1 MSAPPGEAA
10 GPEGVS
16 LSTRL
21 GWVSFFNDASGEAIT
36 RLLPLYLAALGGPGL
51 VGLVEGLAEA
61 VALVLKAFSGWISD
75 HLESRKPLVSAGYGL
90 SALAKVLML
99 LVGSPLLLGAA
110 RVLDR
115 TGKGL
120 RGAPR
125 DAMVA
130 DAAKLGRL
138 GRDFGVTRFLDTLGA
153 VAGLLLALALGLGA
167 VAVDAALFRRAVL
180 WALPAAAA
188 SVLLVLL
195 WVPRIPRQGGR
206 RRLDFGVPREIRAYL
221 AIVLLFTLAASSDAF
236 LLLRGRELGLSLRE
250 LHLLLVPYNLLA
262 ALLALPAGRLS
273 DRLGRLPFL
282 LAGWTVY
289 GLCYAAMGL
298 APGKGAFAAAFLV
311 YGCFYGLT
319 EGVEKALLGDLLR
332 PEHRGTG
339 YGAFQLAVGLGTLAA
354 SLLMGW
360 MWSAWGSAAAFAVTA
375 GVALLATGLLG
386 AWGRFRRPAPSP
398 APPPPRS

>member
-1 MSAPPGEAA
+1 VA
-10 GPEGVS
+10 GVS

-36 RLLPLYLAALGGPGL
+36 RLLPLYLATLGGPGL

-61 VALVLKAFSGWISD
+61 VALMLKAFSGWISD

-138 GRDFGVTRFLDTLGA
+138 GRDFGMTRFLDTLGA
-153 VAGLLLALALGLGA
+153 VAGLVLALALGFGA
-167 VAVDAALFRRAVL
+167 VTVDAALFHRAVL
-180 WALPAAAA
+180 WALPAAAV

-195 WVPRIPRQGGR
+195 WIPRIPRAGER
-206 RRLDFGVPREIRAYL
+206 RRLDFAVPREIRAYL
-221 AIVLLFTLAASSDAF
+221 AIVMFFTLAASSDAF
-236 LLLRGRELGLSLRE
+236 LLLRGQELGFSLRD
-250 LHLLLVPYNLLA
+250 LLLLLVPFNLLA

-289 GLCYAAMGL
+289 GLCYAAMGW
-298 APGKGAFAAAFLV
+298 ATGKGTFAVAFLV
-311 YGCFYGLT
+311 YGGFYGLT

-360 MWSAWGSAAAFAVTA
+360 MWSAWGSAAAFGVTA
-375 GVALLATGLLG
+375 GVALASVGLLG
-386 AWGRFRRPAPSP
+386 AWGRLRRPAPSP

>member
-1 MSAPPGEAA
+1 VQPSEATPSSR
-10 GPEGVS
+10 GPD

-21 GWVSFFNDASGEAIT
+21 GWVSFFNDASGEAIS
-36 RLLPLYLAALGGPGL
+36 RLLPLYLATLGGPGL

-61 VALVLKAFSGWISD
+61 VAMGLKAVSGWISD
-75 HLESRKPLVSAGYGL
+75 HLESRKPLVSAGYTL
-90 SALAKVLML
+90 SALAKACML
-99 LVGSPLLLGAA
+99 LLGSPLLLGAA

-130 DAAKLGRL
+130 DAARLGRL
-138 GRDFGVTRFLDTLGA
+138 GRDFGVTRLLDTLGA
-153 VAGLLLALALGLGA
+153 VAGLLLALLLGLG
-167 VAVDAALFRRAVL
+167 VAMVDATRFRRAVL
-180 WALPAAAA
+180 WSLPAAAL
-188 SVLLVLL
+188 SVGLVLF
-195 WVPRIPRQGGR
+195 WIPRIPRQGAP
-206 RRLDFGVPREIRAYL
+206 RRLDFSVPREIRAYL
-221 AIVLLFTLAASSDAF
+221 ALVLLFTLAASSDAF
-236 LLLRGRELGLSLRE
+236 LLLRGRELGFSLRG
-250 LHLLLVPYNLLA
+250 LLLLLVPFNLLA
-262 ALLALPAGRLS
+262 ALLAVPAGKLS

-289 GLCYAAMGL
+289 AACYAVMGWS
-298 APGKGAFAAAFLV
+298 PSKGLFAAAFLA
-311 YGCFYGLT
+311 YGAFYGLT

-360 MWSAWGSAAAFAVTA
+360 MWTVFGSAAAFGVTA
-375 GVALLATGLLG
+375 GIAALASLLLA
-386 AWGRFRRPAPSP
+386 AWGAMKKAPL
-398 APPPPRS
+398 ARGL